1 MLQTSRWLRRLL
13 ALIGAISSTLLLA
26 QPVRLAHGIGDTH
39 VAILPGSLHPNAQ
52 ARYDQG
58 PEDPSRN
65 LPYMTLSLKPSPAQQ
80 AALDKLLGDQQDRSS
95 PGYHKWLTPEQFGD
109 RFGLAPSDYAT
120 VSAWIESRGLHIER
134 TARARTFVAFSGSV
148 QLVERAFHTSIH
160 RYLVNGETYFAN
172 ATQLSIPEALQDMCS
187 GIRGLDDFARPL
199 AAPGPQNT
207 SNRRHATVAR

>member
-1 MLQTSRWLRRLL
+1 MPDVSFMLQTSRWLRRLL
-13 ALIGAISSTLLLA
+13 ALIGAVSSTLLLA
-26 QPVRLAHGIGDTH
+26 QPVRLAHGIGDTQ

-148 QLVERAFHTSIH
+148 QLVERAFHTS
-160 RYLVNGETYFAN
+160 
-172 ATQLSIPEALQDMCS
+172 
-187 GIRGLDDFARPL
+187 
-199 AAPGPQNT
+199 
-207 SNRRHATVAR
+207 